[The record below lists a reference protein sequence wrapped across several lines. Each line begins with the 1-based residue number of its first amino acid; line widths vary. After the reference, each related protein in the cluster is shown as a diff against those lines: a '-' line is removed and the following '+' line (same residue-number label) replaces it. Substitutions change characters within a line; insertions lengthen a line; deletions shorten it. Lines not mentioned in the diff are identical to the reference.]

1 MTPRD
6 GYPRFSVTSAW
17 CGDARHRLPWAPAT
31 GSGPSASGGPSASRP
46 KGLGPLD
53 PRLRSCPTLGPT
65 LGPTHGPPHG
75 PPQGPPQGPA
85 HQPRDLHGSLSVLF
99 GLDAREPS

>member
-6 GYPRFSVTSAW
+6 GFSRISVTSAL
-17 CGDARHRLPWAPAT
+17 CGDARHCLPWAPAT
-31 GSGPSASGGPSASRP
+31 GPGSSASGP

-53 PRLRSCPTLGPT
+53 PRLRSRPALGPA
-65 LGPTHGPPHG
+65 LG

-85 HQPRDLHGSLSVLF
+85 YQPRDLSAVWS
-99 GLDAREPS
+99 

>member
-6 GYPRFSVTSAW
+6 GFPRFSVTSAW
-17 CGDARHRLPWAPAT
+17 CGDARHCLPWALAT
-31 GSGPSASGGPSASRP
+31 GPGSSASGP

-53 PRLRSCPTLGPT
+53 PRLRSCPALGP
-65 LGPTHGPPHG
+65 
-75 PPQGPPQGPA
+75 A
-85 HQPRDLHGSLSVLF
+85 YQPRDLDEPLSALF